1 MVEFFFELLF
11 ICFRLPFEGIVKA
24 PANRTGCVLSVAAL
38 TFFAIGILLFVA
50 AALVGESQWVANPR
64 WWSGT
69 LFTLSLLSGLLYM
82 AFGIAGLWSAR
93 HVRSAAKSGDTP
105 SSN

>member
-1 MVEFFFELLF
+1 MIEFFFELLF

-24 PANRTGCVLSVAAL
+24 PATRTGCVLSVAAL

-50 AALVGESQWVANPR
+50 AALVGESQWVTNPR

-69 LFTLSLLSGLLYM
+69 LFTLSLVSGLFYL
-82 AFGIAGLWSAR
+82 AFGITGLWCAR
-93 HVRSAAKSGDTP
+93 HDRSAAKSGDAP
-105 SSN
+105 LS